1 MARKKKNG
9 PLKLHPITSF
19 IILIVATIILSAILS
34 LFNISASYD
43 SVNITNNELS
53 QSIATINS
61 MLNSKGIKFIISNAS
76 KNFASLTTLSTVIIT
91 LMGIGVAE
99 ETGLLQTVM
108 KRRLGKINPKLITFL
123 LILTAVFSSI
133 FSDLSFA

>member
-1 MARKKKNG
+1 MARKKKKG

-19 IILIVATIILSAILS
+19 IILIIATIILSAILS

-43 SVNITNNELS
+43 SVNINNNELS
-53 QSIATINS
+53 QSIATINN
-61 MLNSKGIKFIISNAS
+61 MMNSNGIKFVISNAS

-99 ETGLLQTVM
+99 ETGL
-108 KRRLGKINPKLITFL
+108 R
-123 LILTAVFSSI
+123 
-133 FSDLSFA
+133 